1 MKLFFLIIF
10 LSGNY
15 LIFSQKDK
23 LSGPPSSC
31 NWSNVTLNKKYTP
44 SENDTCLLV
53 ASIRNYD
60 ETRHEFVDYDYDTTG
75 TIKYFALYFKGNHW
89 VAVPHSTLDELME
102 LKKSYRNFVVLTEG
116 LGKTFTSG
124 VDRATKL
131 MRVYDVDEL
140 FFDWPTARPYMRSGK
155 NIKVTSYLAPKAAKV
170 YAVFLKDFQDYKIS
184 HSEKFKTVTLFF
196 HSMGN
201 LLLMYNLKN
210 NAFQSISPS
219 LANSVI
225 LNAACVNQTNHKLW
239 LDKLS
244 ITDNIYVTINDK
256 DRNLRGASIIFG
268 DHQLGEKPKPV
279 FCEKVNYVNFS
290 KVLDKEHNYYI
301 MQPLLTEKYFLRK
314 FYATIFEGNIPDKN
328 YPETLVKNARTN

>member
-1 MKLFFLIIF
+1 MRPFLLIAF
-10 LSGNY
+10 LLIGGR
-15 LIFSQKDK
+15 IFSQKDK
-23 LSGPPSSC
+23 LSGPPSYC
-31 NWSNVTLNKKYTP
+31 NWANVSLNKNYNP
-44 SENDTCLLV
+44 SEDDTCLFV
-53 ASIRNYD
+53 ASIRNYN
-60 ETRHEFVDYDYDTTG
+60 ETKHEFVDYDYDATG
-75 TIKYFALYFKGNHW
+75 TIKYFAVYFKGNHW
-89 VAVPHSTLDELME
+89 VAVPHSTLTELME
-102 LKKSYRNFVVLTEG
+102 LKKTFKNFVVLAEG

-170 YAVFLKDFQDYKIS
+170 YASFLKDFQDYKTA
-184 HSEKFKTVTLFF
+184 HSEKFQTVTLFF

-210 NAFQSISPS
+210 NAFNSISPS
-219 LANSVI
+219 FANSVV
-225 LNAACVNQTNHKLW
+225 LNAACVNQTNHKVW

-244 ITDNIYVTINDK
+244 FADQIYVTINDK

-268 DHQLGEKPKPV
+268 DHQLGEKPKAV
-279 FCEKVNYVNFS
+279 FCEKANYINFS

-314 FYATIFEGNIPDKN
+314 FYATIFEGKTPEKN
-328 YPETLVKNARTN
+328 YPETLIKKK